1 MEITG
6 ILANPALKTIYNG
19 KSLRENYS
27 NLDLDDVVHEGMIG
41 ALLGNIGGAVNIA
54 QAGRS
59 NTQNYQQGNSRV
71 FSGQIRNTNPVG
83 TLRNANLNT
92 LYTAAE
98 SNAQRSIP
106 YAAHATSVQQ
116 QRSTPHTANNETA
129 GQSQTLNY
137 VDAFRQ
143 MQAEQERATDL
154 EYARYK
160 ELDRKYLDG
169 SISEEEFEELR
180 RLDNVWREVDAPSKD
195 AGTSG
200 ASEYVRYKE
209 LESKFIDGNI
219 NEREWNELLRLE
231 NVWGQF
237 GAAIGEGSQRYQVLD
252 SVKHENLKRTP
263 MDGKII
269 KKVVFGHAGT
279 PKMADPKSVI
289 DHQRE
294 GGIID
299 ARAFYG
305 DNGMKIKEL
314 HTSDHGN
321 PKWHNYGQHGEHAH
335 DYQWNEDGSLKRKT
349 TRGWNDE
356 ERERNGDIL

>member
-1 MEITG
+1 
-6 ILANPALKTIYNG
+6 
-19 KSLRENYS
+19 
-27 NLDLDDVVHEGMIG
+27 
-41 ALLGNIGGAVNIA
+41 NIA

-143 MQAEQERATDL
+143 MQAEQERAVDL

-160 ELDRKYLDG
+160 ELDRKFLDG